1 MRRVAQPAYRRAL
14 LCWSGTR
21 LLLLLWASTALPW
34 FSHGAEI
41 GDVTIYRGWAELMQ
55 TGTYP
60 VHDPQWQ
67 YPPAAALIFLIP
79 QWATHLGPSYIVA
92 FFLFA
97 LAADF
102 AVFTLLVAH
111 ADRDA
116 ADAREPGRGAHLGGV
131 WAWVLGGLAI
141 GPLLLMRY
149 DVIVT
154 ALAVG
159 GLVAPARSAKV
170 RWSVRGALLG
180 LGAMVKAW
188 PAGLILGLPP
198 KAPGRRAVAWAAGA
212 AAVLTAALSLALTGP
227 FSFLGGQSNRGIEVE
242 SALASPFMIAS
253 WFGYP
258 VKVVH
263 AYGSFQISGPGV
275 SAVASLAELLTVLG
289 VGIVLWWRLL
299 RFKPRA
305 WTPALMYDVA
315 LTVVLVL
322 VVTSRVLS
330 PQYLIWLLGL
340 VALVFTEN
348 APGRRATLLARPARL
363 VFGCVLVTQI
373 EFPLLFGEVM
383 GGQFWGTMLVA
394 VRNLVLVAACVLAL
408 RTLWHSGPIDLVDQ
422 ADPARSTQAVPA
434 AETAETADAAPASPA
449 RPAAPARTPHTVAV
463 PLASPTDP
471 IADGHGRAPRR
482 IHGTKAFR
490 AQ

>member
-1 MRRVAQPAYRRAL
+1 
-14 LCWSGTR
+14 
-21 LLLLLWASTALPW
+21 
-34 FSHGAEI
+34 
-41 GDVTIYRGWAELMQ
+41 
-55 TGTYP
+55 
-60 VHDPQWQ
+60 
-67 YPPAAALIFLIP
+67 
-79 QWATHLGPSYIVA
+79 
-92 FFLFA
+92 
-97 LAADF
+97 
-102 AVFTLLVAH
+102 
-111 ADRDA
+111 
-116 ADAREPGRGAHLGGV
+116 
-131 WAWVLGGLAI
+131 
-141 GPLLLMRY
+141 MRY

-159 GLVAPARSAKV
+159 GLVAPAKSARV

-198 KAPGRRAVAWAAGA
+198 KGPGRRAVAWAAGTA
-212 AAVLTAALSLALTGP
+212 FAVTAGLSATMSGAL
-227 FSFLGGQSNRGIEVE
+227 SFLGGQSSRGIEVE
-242 SALASPFMIAS
+242 SVLATPFMIAS

-263 AYGSFQISGPGV
+263 EYGAFQISGPGV
-275 SAVASLAELLTVLG
+275 SAVASFAELLTVLG
-289 VGIVLWWRLL
+289 LGIVLWWRLM

-348 APGRRATLLARPARL
+348 APARRATLLARPAQL
-363 VFGCVLVTQI
+363 VLACVLVTQI

-394 VRNLVLVAACVLAL
+394 ARNVVLVVACAMAL
-408 RTLWHSGPIDLVDQ
+408 RALWHSGP
-422 ADPARSTQAVPA
+422 ADPVLPA
-434 AETAETADAAPASPA
+434 DERAPATRS
-449 RPAAPARTPHTVAV
+449 AA
-463 PLASPTDP
+463 LAPVTHS
-471 IADGHGRAPRR
+471 R
-482 IHGTKAFR
+482 
-490 AQ
+490 

>member
-1 MRRVAQPAYRRAL
+1 MRRIARPAYRRPL
-14 LCWSGTR
+14 LWWSGTR
-21 LLLLLWASTALPW
+21 LLLLLWATTAVPW
-34 FSHGAEI
+34 FSHGSEI
-41 GDVTIYRGWAELMQ
+41 GDVAIYRGWAELMQ
-55 TGTYP
+55 TGTFP
-60 VHDPQWQ
+60 VHDTQWQ
-67 YPPAAALIFLIP
+67 YPPAAALVFLIP
-79 QWATHLGPSYIVA
+79 QWLTHLGLSYIIA

-102 AVFTLLVAH
+102 AVLALLVAH
-111 ADRDA
+111 ADRNA
-116 ADAREPGRGAHLGGV
+116 ATDGVPAHLGGV
-131 WAWVLGGLAI
+131 WAWILGGFAI

-159 GLVAPARSAKV
+159 GLIAPARSAKV

-188 PAGLILGLPP
+188 PAGLVLGLPP
-198 KAPGRRAVAWAAGA
+198 KEYGRRAVIWAAGTA
-212 AAVLTAALSLALTGP
+212 FAVTAGLSLTMSGA
-227 FSFLGGQSNRGIEVE
+227 FSFLSGQSSRGIEVE
-242 SALASPFMIAS
+242 SVLATPFMIAH

-263 AYGSFQISGPGV
+263 EYGSFQISGPGV
-275 SAVASLAELLTVLG
+275 GAVASFAELLTVLG
-289 VGIVLWWRLL
+289 LGVVLWWRLL

-348 APGRRATLLARPARL
+348 APTRRATLLARPAAL
-363 VFGCVLVTQI
+363 VFCCVLVTQI

-394 VRNLVLVAACVLAL
+394 VRNLVLVLACVLAL
-408 RTLWHSGPIDLVDQ
+408 RALWNSGP
-422 ADPARSTQAVPA
+422 ADPAVPA
-434 AETAETADAAPASPA
+434 EDEAGLA
-449 RPAAPARTPHTVAV
+449 RPSAVAQ
-463 PLASPTDP
+463 PT
-471 IADGHGRAPRR
+471 HGR
-482 IHGTKAFR
+482 
-490 AQ
+490 

>member
-1 MRRVAQPAYRRAL
+1 MRAIARPAYRRPL
-14 LCWSGTR
+14 LWWSGTR
-21 LLLLLWASTALPW
+21 LLLLLWATTVLPW
-34 FSHGAEI
+34 ISHGSEI
-41 GDVTIYRGWAELMQ
+41 GDVAIYRGWAELMQ

-60 VHDPQWQ
+60 IHDTQWQ
-67 YPPAAALIFLIP
+67 YPPAAALVFLIP
-79 QWATHLGPSYIVA
+79 QWVTHLGLSYIIA

-102 AVFTLLVAH
+102 VVLALLAAH
-111 ADRDA
+111 AERNAGTDGV
-116 ADAREPGRGAHLGGV
+116 PAHFGGV
-131 WAWVLGGLAI
+131 YAWIVGGFAI

-198 KAPGRRAVAWAAGA
+198 KGPGRRAVAWAVG
-212 AAVLTAALSLALTGP
+212 TALTVTAGLAFSMSGA
-227 FSFLGGQSNRGIEVE
+227 FSFLSGQSSRGIEVE
-242 SALASPFMIAS
+242 SVLATPFMIAS
-253 WFGYP
+253 WLGYP

-263 AYGSFQISGPGV
+263 EYGAFQISGPGV
-275 SAVASLAELLTVLG
+275 SAVASFAELLTVLG
-289 VGIVLWWRLL
+289 LGIVLWWRLL
-299 RFKPRA
+299 RFKQRA

-315 LTVVLVL
+315 LTVALVL

-348 APGRRATLLARPARL
+348 APARRATLLARPALL
-363 VFGCVLVTQI
+363 VLGCVLVTQI
-373 EFPLLFGEVM
+373 EFPVLFGEVM

-394 VRNLVLVAACVLAL
+394 VRNAVLVIACVMAL
-408 RTLWHSGPIDLVDQ
+408 RALWNSGPS
-422 ADPARSTQAVPA
+422 DPALPADEAGAPQPA
-434 AETAETADAAPASPA
+434 A
-449 RPAAPARTPHTVAV
+449 
-463 PLASPTDP
+463 LAQAT
-471 IADGHGRAPRR
+471 HGR
-482 IHGTKAFR
+482 
-490 AQ
+490 